1 MLLTLQRGVVC
12 AALILVAFLLLP
24 AAPGKVAHAA
34 PEVSAQGGAASDSVL
49 SLNDGGQFVFW
60 TFGSFDAAG
69 VFATVKIAWL
79 FDPAAVT
86 WIAFIPALGTVN
98 FPIADGDVLW
108 IVSSGRQDIP
118 LPSGD
123 TENGGP
129 PPIML
134 RVVRVADGFEP
145 SLPVVWGPHSW
156 SPDSESIAVV
166 SNFEEVNILDF
177 ATLDMRRIFEG
188 AVQEVAWSPDGDRIA
203 VAGQSGVVVL
213 SAGDA
218 ASQRLTSD
226 PSFFLAWSSDGTMLA
241 FENPS
246 AGRLQVWDGAE
257 TRLFDGSL
265 LQWLDDGRLAITR
278 DAAVG
283 DPGVPVIDDAEEFT
297 ENYPDG
303 VPQVLLQLIDP
314 ADGSGT
320 EVSWVVPGDRGSLTV
335 SPDARFLAYALRTD
349 PPPEKFFPD
358 TSLSRL
364 VRVRR
369 LETGELVATF
379 ENARTFGGAFLPDGE
394 RLLLNLDFCGMED
407 GIGAVDGS
415 LIRVADGLHLSTAV
429 SADGTQVA
437 FTDPTNIVVAP
448 PMPAAPSVWSRAMC
462 MAPHPSPGPPMAPGL
477 PSRPSLAGSTPAFR
491 RLPFAL
497 LPEEDMSP
505 LVHAAA
511 IADFVNPFA
520 NLSAGTRIGSIYSG

>member
-24 AAPGKVAHAA
+24 AAPGRVAHAT
-34 PEVSAQGGAASDSVL
+34 PEVSAQGAAASDSVL
-49 SLNDGGQFVFW
+49 TLDDGGQFVFW

-98 FPIADGDVLW
+98 FPVADGDVLW

-134 RVVRVADGFEP
+134 RIVRVADGFEP

-166 SNFEEVNILDF
+166 SNFEEVNVLDIV
-177 ATLDMRRIFEG
+177 TLDVRRIFEG

-213 SAGDA
+213 SVGGV
-218 ASQRLTSD
+218 ASQRLTSG
-226 PSFFLAWSSDGTMLA
+226 PSFFLAWSPDGTMLA

-246 AGRLQVWDGAE
+246 TGQLQVWDGAE
-257 TRLFDGSL
+257 TRPFDGSL
-265 LQWLDDGRLAITR
+265 LRWLDDGRLAITL
-278 DAAVG
+278 DAAAE
-283 DPGVPVIDDAEEFT
+283 PGAPVIDDAEEFA

-303 VPQVLLQLIDP
+303 VPQVLLRLIDP

-320 EVSWVVPGDRGSLTV
+320 EVSWVVPGERGSLTV
-335 SPDARFLAYALRTD
+335 SPDARFLAYALRTE
-349 PPPEKFFPD
+349 PPPAKFFPD
-358 TSLSRL
+358 TSLSRR

-369 LETGELVATF
+369 LDTGELVATF

-394 RLLLNLDFCGMED
+394 RLLLNLDFCGTED
-407 GIGAVDGS
+407 AIGIGAVDGS

-448 PMPAAPSVWSRAMC
+448 TD
-462 MAPHPSPGPPMAPGL
+462 
-477 PSRPSLAGSTPAFR
+477 AGSPQRVVASDVHGSAPITWSPDGTWIAFA
-491 RLPFAL
+491 PFFGGFDACL
-497 LPEEDMSP
+497 
-505 LVHAAA
+505 
-511 IADFVNPFA
+511 
-520 NLSAGTRIGSIYSG
+520 